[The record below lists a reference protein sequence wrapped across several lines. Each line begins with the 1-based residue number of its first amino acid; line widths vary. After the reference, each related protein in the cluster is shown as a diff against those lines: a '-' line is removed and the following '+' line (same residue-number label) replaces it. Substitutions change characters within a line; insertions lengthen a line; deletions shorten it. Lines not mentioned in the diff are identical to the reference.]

1 MSTPADTPAPSIPP
15 KSRAAG
21 RAFRYLCHSCRA
33 ELKALLAEAQATK
46 ACAQCGQP
54 ATVPRAPVGINTGT
68 GAHRLPVALAVGNA
82 PQLPA
87 VPLTTP
93 ALAQPP
99 PVVAAPPPQPSPPR
113 PRASNLWVAPFSAST
128 ALGILLGV
136 VGFLAF
142 AGFRHGRGVGDT
154 DQLKAQLTFVQTQ
167 WRLAEISRDR
177 ITKDYLITLE
187 IYKTNQKSGLNV
199 ADMVAA
205 TERAIAAERG
215 KIGHAVDE
223 ITRAL
228 APLAG
233 RFKADATLLDRP
245 LAEAVAAGGGQGPEV
260 LTELKT
266 ILQQAPAESDR
277 WPAYLHDAVA
287 KKLAPVP

>member
-21 RAFRYLCHSCRA
+21 RAFRYLCPSCRA
-33 ELKALLAEAQATK
+33 ELTALLAEAQATK

-167 WRLAEISRDR
+167 WRLAE
-177 ITKDYLITLE
+177 
-187 IYKTNQKSGLNV
+187 
-199 ADMVAA
+199 
-205 TERAIAAERG
+205 
-215 KIGHAVDE
+215 
-223 ITRAL
+223 
-228 APLAG
+228 
-233 RFKADATLLDRP
+233 
-245 LAEAVAAGGGQGPEV
+245 AVAAGGGQGPEV